1 MRIESVKVDNGSVT
15 VRKVYKEGRGSV
27 KICKGFVKGKG
38 VSSKGCNK
46 SKGSVKVY
54 IRVYNFLV
62 KTVLRL
68 K

>member
-38 VSSKGCNK
+38 YQVKG
-46 SKGSVKVY
+46 V
-54 IRVYNFLV
+54 IRVR
-62 KTVLRL
+62 VL
-68 K
+68 